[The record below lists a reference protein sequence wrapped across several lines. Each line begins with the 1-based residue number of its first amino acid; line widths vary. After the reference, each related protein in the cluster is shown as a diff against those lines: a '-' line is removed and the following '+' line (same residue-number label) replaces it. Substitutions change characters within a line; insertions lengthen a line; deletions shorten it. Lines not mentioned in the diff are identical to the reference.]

1 VAIGA
6 PFHGAT
12 EVEMNPE
19 PTIVT
24 DLSVAPAMREDGVT
38 EVMAGTGFGVGG
50 GFVGP
55 VAPAAGR
62 Q

>member
-1 VAIGA
+1 
-6 PFHGAT
+6 
-12 EVEMNPE
+12 MNPE